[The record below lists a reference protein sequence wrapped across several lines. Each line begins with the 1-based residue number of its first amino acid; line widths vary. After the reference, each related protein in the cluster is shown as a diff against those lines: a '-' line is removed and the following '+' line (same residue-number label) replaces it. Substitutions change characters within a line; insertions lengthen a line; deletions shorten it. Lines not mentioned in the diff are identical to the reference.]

1 MSGRR
6 HYCRRQ
12 GQQVHGP
19 RLDDR
24 HDRPLRAATKGDGV
38 TQPPPLIGAVR
49 DLPPAEAFAA
59 AAQLGAF
66 TALANITGQPAISLP
81 LGLTTD
87 GLPMGVQ
94 LAGALFAEGELLAVA
109 RQLEHA
115 MPWKDRHPPE
125 LP

>member
-1 MSGRR
+1 MAAQTRR
-6 HYCRRQ
+6 AIAE
-12 GQQVHGP
+12 GE
-19 RLDDR
+19 
-24 HDRPLRAATKGDGV
+24 AAELWVTPTV

-81 LGLTTD
+81 LGRTTD

-94 LAGALFAEGELLAVA
+94 LAGALFTEGELLAVA
-109 RQLEHA
+109 RQLEDA
-115 MPWKDRHPPE
+115 MPWKERRAPE